1 MSRSGGAAQSSAP
14 LRELT
19 QRKVDAIGGS
29 AESASTD
36 DLPDAPIVSTQLTAG
51 QRALLEAE
59 LIRRQAELDRQLAD
73 HQGGLTRV
81 EHARELLAQDSDDV
95 SHREAEREMDMELS
109 DRDIA
114 ELGAVSAALL
124 RLKQGH
130 YGVCSD
136 CGEAI
141 AFDRLKVEPW
151 ALRCIG
157 CEGRRELA
165 ARG

>member
-1 MSRSGGAAQSSAP
+1 M
-14 LRELT
+14 T
-19 QRKVDAIGGS
+19 QRKVRSRGRGGQWIPVDQNLI
-29 AESASTD
+29 AHT
-36 DLPDAPIVSTQLTAG
+36 VTTQLTAG

-59 LIRRQAELDRQLAD
+59 LLRRQGELDRRLAD
-73 HQGGLTRV
+73 HQGGLSRV

-95 SHREAEREMDMELS
+95 SHREADREMDMELS

-124 RLKQGH
+124 RLKDGR
-130 YGVCSD
+130 YGACSD

-157 CEGRRELA
+157 CEGRHEAA
-165 ARG
+165 ARR